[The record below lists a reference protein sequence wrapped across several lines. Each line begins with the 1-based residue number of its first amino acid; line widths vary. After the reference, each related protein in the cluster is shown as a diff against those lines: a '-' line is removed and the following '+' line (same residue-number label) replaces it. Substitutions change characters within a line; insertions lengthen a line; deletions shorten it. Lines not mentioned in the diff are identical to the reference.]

1 LVSCPDCLPK
11 CQLYYESEWQY
22 NRTTDIEGIT
32 QVNTYTHVNPEN
44 AMQENTDQEKN
55 L

>member
-22 NRTTDIEGIT
+22 NRTTDR
-32 QVNTYTHVNPEN
+32 
-44 AMQENTDQEKN
+44 
-55 L
+55 